1 MPGGSP
7 LYYDGMIAV
16 DWVLGRNGKLLQ
28 TYWDARS
35 VTEMAKSLVRKCKSA
50 PFFLFANY
58 MDPHEPYSPPPP
70 FDHVDGP
77 DIPINRTIAVHGPWQ
92 KLYDNYIRTGEGLT
106 PELLAQASNQY
117 DGELAFTDH
126 WIGDFLESLKAEG
139 VYDDTLIF
147 VLSDHGEF
155 FGEHQ
160 LLDHGTGLYEGGIR
174 IPIIVKY
181 PGGAH
186 AGEVI
191 NKRVSIIDVFPTVFE
206 VTKLLPAPPSSGQS
220 LDSVSHP
227 IVAEE
232 FEDGLRVFRYGE
244 KFRRTLNATYSG
256 DLKLIQSSL
265 GQKELYDVAADP
277 AESTNLVDVRLGSAA
292 ELAAQLSAWDER
304 TQVFN
309 GKAEA
314 AASMSPEML
323 ERLRALGYIGNA
335 APKH

>member
-1 MPGGSP
+1 
-7 LYYDGMIAV
+7 
-16 DWVLGRNGKLLQ
+16 
-28 TYWDARS
+28 
-35 VTEMAKSLVRKCKSA
+35 MAQSLVRTCKSA

-77 DIPINRTIAVHGPWQ
+77 DVPFNRAVAVHGPWQ
-92 KLYDNYIRTGEGLT
+92 KFYDNYVRTGEGLT
-106 PELLAQASNQY
+106 PELLAQVSNQY

-126 WIGDFLESLKAEG
+126 WIGDLMESLKAEG

-191 NKRVSIIDVFPTVFE
+191 AKRVSIIDIFPTVFE
-206 VTKLLPAPPSSGQS
+206 AAGLPVPPSSGQS
-220 LDSVSHP
+220 LANVSHP

-244 KFRRTLNATYSG
+244 KYRRSLDATYSG

-265 GQKELYDVAADP
+265 GEKELYDLAADP
-277 AESTNLVDVRLGSAA
+277 AESANLADVRLDAAA

-314 AASMSPEML
+314 AASMSPEMI
-323 ERLRALGYIGNA
+323 ERLRALGYTGGA
-335 APKH
+335 DPKR